1 MILIK
6 RISFNYTDN
15 HQYNIVTSVCNLL
28 CFKPITATMD
38 LFGKKPTPKEQMR
51 QTDRVIRKTQRDM
64 ERERAD
70 LDRTEKKL
78 ELEIKQAAKAGNKQ
92 AVTVLAKQLVNL
104 RKQKTKTYAVGSK
117 MQAIGTQGKLMQSNM
132 KMADAMATT
141 TKTMVSMNKIMDPQK
156 TAATMQEFERQNMKM
171 EMTDEMISDSLDDIL
186 GESGDEEE
194 QDAIVTQVLDEIG
207 IEISGKL
214 ADAPSAGRGALGT
227 KSKASASGVSDD
239 DIERQLAQL
248 KAL

>member
-1 MILIK
+1 
-6 RISFNYTDN
+6 
-15 HQYNIVTSVCNLL
+15 
-28 CFKPITATMD
+28 
-38 LFGKKPTPKEQMR
+38 
-51 QTDRVIRKTQRDM
+51 
-64 ERERAD
+64 
-70 LDRTEKKL
+70 L
-78 ELEIKQAAKAGNKQ
+78 EIEIKQAAKAGNKQ

-141 TKTMVSMNKIMDPQK
+141 TKSMVSMNKVMDPQK
-156 TAATMQEFERQNMKM
+156 MAQTMQEFERQNMKM
-171 EMTDEMISDSLDDIL
+171 EMTDEMINDTLDDIL

-214 ADAPSAGRGALGT
+214 AEAPSAHRGPVGA
-227 KSKASASGVSDD
+227 KSKSAANSSGVSDD

-248 KAL
+248 RAL